1 MNTHRLA
8 RITAAAA
15 VAAAALI
22 GAAPAQAEFG
32 LANTTASVSEM
43 HDNVVT
49 AMTGNAFGWQLA
61 IAKDGQ
67 LVVTDQGGT
76 AVSSTD
82 NGGTKISMSPYQKME
97 LASVTKNITAVAT
110 MQLLRR
116 NGLTVESKVYPYLPQ
131 GWTLGPGFTN
141 VRFRHLLTHTSGI
154 KQALA
159 AMADAPDDNGWE
171 SMQIVVE
178 NGTVVNSQRA
188 YKNANFALLRVI
200 NAKLWD
206 LSGGAKYVTST
217 EEVENSKG
225 VVIDTY
231 EVTTRVP
238 ITAANHTAYVLDFM
252 RKHIFE
258 PAGLYGVGCIPN
270 GTTTGVRSYAA
281 DATQS
286 STGSVFGTGSSECAG
301 ARGIALSSVQ
311 LLQYL
316 AHLRHGSIIHPDDLA
331 TMDQLRAGW
340 SEDANGGDGGE
351 FGALDGVADN
361 WRSPGAF
368 WHGGDLYG
376 SGDRELHTCAMTFAD
391 GIEATLLVNSPLD
404 SNTQCGVLLKAWY
417 DAKS

>member
-159 AMADAPDDNGWE
+159 A
-171 SMQIVVE
+171 
-178 NGTVVNSQRA
+178 
-188 YKNANFALLRVI
+188 
-200 NAKLWD
+200 
-206 LSGGAKYVTST
+206 
-217 EEVENSKG
+217 
-225 VVIDTY
+225 
-231 EVTTRVP
+231 
-238 ITAANHTAYVLDFM
+238 
-252 RKHIFE
+252 
-258 PAGLYGVGCIPN
+258 
-270 GTTTGVRSYAA
+270 
-281 DATQS
+281 
-286 STGSVFGTGSSECAG
+286 
-301 ARGIALSSVQ
+301 
-311 LLQYL
+311 
-316 AHLRHGSIIHPDDLA
+316 
-331 TMDQLRAGW
+331 
-340 SEDANGGDGGE
+340 
-351 FGALDGVADN
+351 
-361 WRSPGAF
+361 
-368 WHGGDLYG
+368 
-376 SGDRELHTCAMTFAD
+376 
-391 GIEATLLVNSPLD
+391 
-404 SNTQCGVLLKAWY
+404 
-417 DAKS
+417 